1 MIDYYSQARLQK
13 LAFLIPMHNY
23 NHLLVISSN
32 EELFPVVYVFPSS
45 FTNLLDQEIKVY
57 ITAHSSLFFLLLQGL
72 PLGSMMTR
80 SLRSIVTAYWSLSGG
95 AEGYALL
102 KVVPRDQNQI
112 IEEESGTQYFIV
124 DQEIVG
130 QEVVLCAM
138 KPGTDCPY

>member
-1 MIDYYSQARLQK
+1 MFFLAPSQICLIRK
-13 LAFLIPMHNY
+13 LKYISLPT
-23 NHLLVISSN
+23 LL
-32 EELFPVVYVFPSS
+32 F
-45 FTNLLDQEIKVY
+45 
-57 ITAHSSLFFLLLQGL
+57 FFLLLQGL

-130 QEVVLCAM
+130 
-138 KPGTDCPY
+138 